1 MSRNLTELAGY
12 AVDATDGEIGKVH
25 DFLFDDE
32 RWTIRYLVVQT
43 GGFFDDRR
51 VLISPVSFREVH
63 WFDRRFRLD
72 LTRDKVK
79 NSPGVD
85 RCATW
90 SSIPVTGGGDRRC
103 WSRPTGPRVSA
114 GRTGRSSSTCPA
126 KPSSAVLPGTARRF
140 TVNTR

>member
-51 VLISPVSFREVH
+51 VLISPVSFAKC
-63 WFDRRFRLD
+63 
-72 LTRDKVK
+72 TG
-79 NSPGVD
+79 S
-85 RCATW
+85 
-90 SSIPVTGGGDRRC
+90 TGG
-103 WSRPTGPRVSA
+103 SA
-114 GRTGRSSSTCPA
+114 ST
-126 KPSSAVLPGTARRF
+126 
-140 TVNTR
+140 